1 MDEKVKET
9 LTRLITASSM
19 SDEQKARKISQLDGL
34 NNHEVIRLISDLI
47 QDGAGITTQGTPV
60 NKVPRQVLNEVIKG
74 QYNNS
79 FSRWLRGQLDI
90 PYYLD
95 YQKDLED
102 QADYVVEETGY
113 KIDVYDNG
121 KWVTKDKTKI
131 NIIEQDNEVLPI
143 SKEEVESLVQT
154 YTPSGVFAEASK
166 LEEEEVPGII
176 EDFPEEEGGS
186 EEVPAIIED
195 FPEEEGT
202 TEVGG
207 LLGDTDIKDAVVLYD
222 KDGNKR
228 FVAPDRVE
236 DLLNAQPQ
244 VYFSA
249 EQWQEIDFGDS
260 TPVDSDEDPIVVT
273 DTEGGR
279 PDDFEIDQEEQS
291 FLDRVTAE
299 ATGTPVEETVEEE
312 KNEAWNAIGQKGPV
326 GESNADYEFKFN
338 DKPGFGNNPGVSN
351 IGDPDP
357 DLVDDQGS
365 SDTGQAME
373 ISTGIEGE
381 QQTFTDSQI
390 WESDGNKYVVWQ
402 IPDTMMYMRYLASD
416 TELDMLYNVRPRPG
430 VTVPTDDMWSRSSYF
445 GSANALDEK
454 TITTGESPFYGFI
467 NSFDKATL
475 GRPWLK
481 TDDGMFKLWVE
492 GFVEDRDITLDD
504 WSNTDWWN
512 NSTKEQRDWLLT
524 SKGRAINDP
533 DLPADAKVLL
543 EETRYRWREL
553 MKDAG
558 ISNVD
563 MIKDANGTTLSE
575 FFGDMITFGDFTD
588 ALALEQV
595 EALSDRTS
603 GIQVD
608 ERITNWL
615 SGKGTVQQTKE
626 GYAAVQ
632 TLAERWLGPAYG
644 KLDEATLAHYASLIR
659 NAESDE
665 VGQFEVG
672 EKLKA
677 ARKALFS
684 TDMYDETLTYDD
696 IATPWRNWSFNYLG
710 ERMNE
715 TSDSFMQILQSNS
728 QEDAQ
733 SIATVYGLNTDNE
746 TVYDKV
752 TNDLMEAIGADV
764 QRGFGT

>member
-1 MDEKVKET
+1 MDEQVKET

-34 NNHEVIRLISDLI
+34 NNQEVIRLISDLI
-47 QDGAGITTQGTPV
+47 QDGAVITTQGTPV

-113 KIDVYDNG
+113 QIDVYEDG

-131 NIIEQDNEVLPI
+131 NIIEQDNEVLPL

-154 YTPSGVFAEASK
+154 YTPSGVFAID
-166 LEEEEVPGII
+166 EVPDTTTTTTTVPDESDLETLII
-176 EDFPEEEGGS
+176 DGKE
-186 EEVPAIIED
+186 
-195 FPEEEGT
+195 
-202 TEVGG
+202 
-207 LLGDTDIKDAVVLYD
+207 AVVLYD
-222 KDGNKR
+222 KDGNKEY
-228 FVAPDRVE
+228 FDPDIVDGILNSKPQTYFTSLLEAVE
-236 DLLNAQPQ
+236 
-244 VYFSA
+244 
-249 EQWQEIDFGDS
+249 FGDS
-260 TPVDSDEDPIVVT
+260 TPVETTTTEATSDEELTPGGRPLFPGTKLESDSIVVT

-279 PDDFEIDQEEQS
+279 PDDFEIDQEEQR
-291 FLDRVTAE
+291 FLDRVKAE

-312 KNEAWNAIGQKGPV
+312 KNKAWNAIGQKGPV
-326 GESNADYEFKFN
+326 GDSNEGYEYKFN
-338 DKPGFGNNPGVSN
+338 APPGQGDNPGVSN

-357 DLVDDQGS
+357 EPVENKG
-365 SDTGQAME
+365 T
-373 ISTGIEGE
+373 IIEGGEFEE

-390 WESDGNKYVVWQ
+390 WERDGNKYVVWQ

-416 TELDMLYNVRPRPG
+416 TELDMLYNVRPKPG

-445 GSANALDEK
+445 GTAIELDEK
-454 TITTGESPFYGFI
+454 TITTGESPFFGFVD
-467 NSFDKATL
+467 SFDKATL

-492 GFVEDRDITLDD
+492 GFVEDREILEEE
-504 WSNTDWWN
+504 WANTDWWN

-543 EETRYRWREL
+543 EENRYRWREL

-715 TSDSFMQILQSNS
+715 TSDSFMQILQANS

-746 TVYDKV
+746 TIYDKV
-752 TNDLMEAIGADV
+752 TNDLIEAIGADV